1 MTEWIYI
8 VLQGLMVGGLY
19 AILAA
24 GLSIAFG
31 VMRVINLAHGDVVVL
46 AAFFALLFMQ
56 QLSEMLPP
64 AVALAAVVILMF
76 ILGYGFQR
84 VILNRAI
91 GPQILPPL
99 LMTFGLSV
107 IIQNGLLQAFTAD
120 SRKLVLGDVDQL
132 SFKFTDDIQIGMAS
146 LMIFSL
152 ALTLY
157 FVLHFL
163 IQKTRIG
170 RSLRAASDDPHTL
183 SQVGANPLHVYA
195 VAMGLSFAICAIAGI
210 AYGATSQFTPLS
222 GPPRLLI
229 AFEAVVI
236 GGVGSLEGTLL
247 GALLLGIVQSIGAS
261 FDPALQ
267 HFSGHVLFL
276 LTLIIRPNGLFSRAS

>member
-1 MTEWIYI
+1 MNEWIYI
-8 VLQGLMVGGLY
+8 VLQGLLIGGFY

-46 AAFFALLFMQ
+46 AAFLALLLLQ
-56 QLSEMLPP
+56 TLGD
-64 AVALAAVVILMF
+64 ALGPVLACVISIPCMF
-76 ILGYGFQR
+76 VIGYVFQR
-84 VILNRAI
+84 VILNHAV
-91 GPQILPPL
+91 GQQILPPL
-99 LMTFGLSV
+99 LITFGLSI

-120 SRKLVLGDVDQL
+120 SRKIVLGDLD
-132 SFKFTDDIQIGMAS
+132 AS
-146 LMIFSL
+146 SL
-152 ALTLY
+152 ALTDDLQIGLLSVGIFGTALALY
-157 FVLHFL
+157 YALSVL
-163 IQKTRIG
+163 INKTKIG

-183 SQVGANPLHVYA
+183 AQVGANPLHVYA
-195 VAMGLSFAICAIAGI
+195 IAMGLSFAICAVAGI
-210 AYGATSQFTPLS
+210 AYGATSQFNPLS

-236 GGVGSLEGTLL
+236 GGVGSLGGTLM
-247 GALLLGIVQSIGAS
+247 GALLLGVVQSIGAS

-276 LTLIIRPNGLFSRAS
+276 ITLLMRPNGLFNR